1 MNDAVKSHLPGR
13 ITWFSYVRAAVF
25 YVHIALATLVFGIW
39 GLIFQLPRGRVGAHK
54 VASVWSGHLLAAAR
68 FYLGLRYELR
78 GEMPEGDCLVGAKHQ
93 SFFDILIIAHHMPQ
107 RSFIMK
113 KQIMNVPIMGWY
125 ALQAGCIPI
134 DRSRGSE
141 AMKAMLE
148 GVKKA
153 QKEGLGQLII
163 YPEGTRTRPGE
174 KRRYKQGIG
183 VIADATGL
191 PVYPVATNVGLFW
204 SKRGWPIHSGVGVV
218 EFMPP
223 IPAGLSAPGVLS
235 ELQERVETQSDAL
248 MAEAGFVAPQ
258 GEPAA

>member
-1 MNDAVKSHLPGR
+1 MTEPTTPYHPGK

-25 YVHIALATLVFGIW
+25 YVHISLATLFFGIW
-39 GLIFQLPRGRVGAHK
+39 GLIFQLPRGRIGAHR

-78 GEMPEGDCLVGAKHQ
+78 GEMPTGDCLVGAKHQ
-93 SFFDILIIAHHMPQ
+93 SFFDILILAHHMPQ

-113 KQIMNVPIMGWY
+113 KQIMNVPIMGWF

-141 AMKAMLE
+141 AMKVMLE
-148 GVKKA
+148 GVREA
-153 QKEGLGQLII
+153 QKNGLGQLII
-163 YPEGTRTRPGE
+163 YPEGTRTYPGE

-183 VIADATGL
+183 VISNATGL
-191 PVYPVATNVGLFW
+191 PVYPIATNVGVFW

-223 IPAGLSAPGVLS
+223 IAPGLPAAELLA
-235 ELQERVETQSDAL
+235 ELQRRVEAESDEL
-248 MAEAGFVAPQ
+248 MAEAGFIAPK
-258 GEPAA
+258 G